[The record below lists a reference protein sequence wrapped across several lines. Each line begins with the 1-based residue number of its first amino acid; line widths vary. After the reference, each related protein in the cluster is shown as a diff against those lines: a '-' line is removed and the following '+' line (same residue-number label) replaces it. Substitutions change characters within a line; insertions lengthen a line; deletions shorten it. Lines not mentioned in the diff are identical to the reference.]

1 MAPFTLLLVL
11 VLASPV
17 RPAARQDRELL
28 AAARRGD
35 AARVAALIRSGADV
49 NATTASGSTALFEA
63 ASGGRLDLVRML
75 LDAGADA
82 DARQRERGTALDV
95 AERAG
100 RRDLAALLRA
110 HGARGSGK
118 SLGDT
123 VCVKRWAGSGFCAQV
138 EDRREALYH
147 LRVLR
152 LEGCGA
158 GCAPDP
164 ECSAAR
170 PVGGT
175 GADAVRAGVEVVVPS
190 WCLTQTAVAPPR

>member
-35 AARVAALIRSGADV
+35 A
-49 NATTASGSTALFEA
+49 
-63 ASGGRLDLVRML
+63 
-75 LDAGADA
+75 
-82 DARQRERGTALDV
+82 
-95 AERAG
+95 
-100 RRDLAALLRA
+100 
-110 HGARGSGK
+110 
-118 SLGDT
+118 
-123 VCVKRWAGSGFCAQV
+123 VCGKRWAGSGFCAQV